1 MYRYQILIEYVGTS
15 YVGWQIQKNGN
26 SIQKTIQLALSKVLG
41 KKIILYG
48 SGRTDAGV
56 HATGQIFDFSSKD
69 NREIIQWLKGLNS
82 LLPNDISVSSIQ
94 KVPDEFHSRFDA
106 INRTYSYIIYT
117 GKTQPIFLR
126 DYVYWEKNE
135 IDLKIMKAEAAHLIG
150 THNFNSFR
158 GSKCTAKNPV
168 RTIHSIDIEIK
179 DHFIIISMCA
189 NAYLYNMVRIIIG
202 TLLDMS
208 KGSGKDMKTILNAQD
223 RKIAGKTAQAQGLF
237 FTGAQYKKINLPL
250 QKDVANPLSFL
261 IGSGK

>member
-1 MYRYQILIEYVGTS
+1 MRFVGICQCDGS
-15 YVGWQIQKNGN
+15 NYSGFQSQKNAS
-26 SIQKTIQLALSKVLG
+26 SIQDRLELAISSIGGLEER
-41 KKIILYG
+41 INYA
-48 SGRTDAGV
+48 GRTDAGV

-69 NREIIQWLKGLNS
+69 RRETSQWLKGLNS
-82 LLPNDISVSSIQ
+82 QLPNDISVSSIQ
-94 KVPDEFHSRFDA
+94 KVPNEFHSRFNA
-106 INRTYSYIIYT
+106 INRSYTYVIYT

-126 DYVYWEKNE
+126 DYIYWEKHE
-135 IDLKIMKAEAAHLIG
+135 IDLEIMRAEATHLIG

-168 RTIHSIDIEIK
+168 RTLESINIEQK
-179 DHFIIISMCA
+179 ENFIVVSLCA
-189 NAYLYNMVRIIIG
+189 NAYLYNMVRIIVG
-202 TLLDMS
+202 TLLDIS
-208 KGSGKDMKTILNAQD
+208 KGSKKNMKTILNAKD

>member
-1 MYRYQILIEYVGTS
+1 MRYVGICQYDGSS
-15 YVGWQIQKNGN
+15 YSGFQSQKNAS
-26 SIQKTIQLALSKVLG
+26 SIQDHLELAISSIGLLEER
-41 KKIILYG
+41 INYA
-48 SGRTDAGV
+48 GRTDAGV
-56 HATGQIFDFSSKD
+56 HATQQIFDFSSGSH
-69 NREIIQWLKGLNS
+69 REKNQWLKGLNS

-94 KVPDEFHSRFDA
+94 KAPDDFHSRFDA
-106 INRTYSYIIYT
+106 INRSYAYIIYT

-208 KGSGKDMKTILNAQD
+208 KGSGKDMKTILNAHD
-223 RKIAGKTAQAQGLF
+223 RKVAGKTAQAQGLF
-237 FTGAQYKKINLPL
+237 FTGAEYKKINLDL
-250 QKDVANPLSFL
+250 QDDATNPFSFF
-261 IGSGK
+261 IGSRQ